1 MASAKREKAEALL
14 EALPA
19 LSKAIGEG
27 KCTDLPLKGGAR
39 LASDPSQISPR
50 STRTQ
55 PPPPTRLVRAR
66 PTHPPSPPSLAS
78 AEHFYCNNFPE
89 FVARVKSARASV
101 AALLHRLGVDGAA
114 DATADP
120 DAATRVDEDDD
131 FCRGV
136 VSSIDD
142 HLDRIDHDLD
152 AIAAARRDGADASA
166 TAAASPASRTTAD
179 AAPREPPPPSEERC
193 HFTSARSPGRKTR
206 SKSRWIT
213 ATSRTIH
220 PRRGTIPIPSVT
232 SPSRGSIP

>member
-27 KCTDLPLKGGAR
+27 KCTDLPLKGGMHFASALAR
-39 LASDPSQISPR
+39 FPLR

-55 PPPPTRLVRAR
+55 PPPPTRLARAR
-66 PTHPPSPPSLAS
+66 LTHPPSPPSLAS
-78 AEHFYCNNFPE
+78 AEHFYCNTFPE
-89 FVARVKSARASV
+89 FVSRVKSARASV
-101 AALLHRLGVDGAA
+101 AALLQGLGVDGAA

-179 AAPREPPPPSEERC
+179 AGPTRATAAKRGKVP
-193 HFTSARSPGRKTR
+193 FTSARSPGRKTR
-206 SKSRWIT
+206 SNSRWIT
-213 ATSRTIH
+213 ATSRSIH
-220 PRRGTIPIPSVT
+220 PRLGTIPIPSVT
-232 SPSRGSIP
+232 RPSRGSIP

>member
-1 MASAKREKAEALL
+1 MHGS
-14 EALPA
+14 
-19 LSKAIGEG
+19 S
-27 KCTDLPLKGGAR
+27 LKGGMH
-39 LASDPSQISPR
+39 LASALAGF
-50 STRTQ
+50 
-55 PPPPTRLVRAR
+55 PPPLHPHAAAAADASRAGAT
-66 PTHPPSPPSLAS
+66 THPPSPPSLAS

-89 FVARVKSARASV
+89 FVSRVKSARASV
-101 AALLHRLGVDGAA
+101 AALLQGLGVDGAA

-179 AAPREPPPPSEERC
+179 AAPTRATAAKRGRC
-193 HFTSARSPGRKTR
+193 H
-206 SKSRWIT
+206 
-213 ATSRTIH
+213 
-220 PRRGTIPIPSVT
+220 
-232 SPSRGSIP
+232 

>member
-1 MASAKREKAEALL
+1 MHGSSPERRYALRL
-14 EALPA
+14 RPA
-19 LSKAIGEG
+19 RF
-27 KCTDLPLKGGAR
+27 C
-39 LASDPSQISPR
+39 

-55 PPPPTRLVRAR
+55 PPPTRLARAR
-66 PTHPPSPPSLAS
+66 LTHPPSPPSLAS

-89 FVARVKSARASV
+89 FVSRVKSARASV
-101 AALLHRLGVDGAA
+101 AALLQGLGVDGAA

-179 AAPREPPPPSEERC
+179 AGPTRATAAKRGKVPFHVGTLARPQDSFELPVDNSDVPYHPPAPWNHPDPERYA
-193 HFTSARSPGRKTR
+193 SVGV
-206 SKSRWIT
+206 
-213 ATSRTIH
+213 H
-220 PRRGTIPIPSVT
+220 P
-232 SPSRGSIP
+232 